1 MPISDTV
8 KGALVGSL
16 ITGVITIGAG
26 VLHYYFI
33 DKPTLLAAQQTA
45 ANEETARRRAEDRA
59 RQQQE
64 QFTALQ
70 KQAEE
75 LKRQFAIAK
84 DQFIS
89 RVTDAVNDGGSKLPG
104 SEPNKPVQIT
114 NDVINRVI
122 IPRARHIVDE
132 RDKARAGI
140 RQVSNNL
147 DRVYDELDSDIDDL
161 KKVIDTPPVDV
172 KTVQMLLQKIADKWP
187 TKVKLMEELALASL
201 QQMGC
206 PTQLAANP

>member
-1 MPISDTV
+1 
-8 KGALVGSL
+8 VGSL
-16 ITGVITIGAG
+16 LTAVVTVGFGVW
-26 VLHYYFI
+26 HYYYI
-33 DKPTLLAAQQTA
+33 DKPTLMIAQQTA
-45 ANEETARRRAEDRA
+45 ANEEAGRKRAEDRV

-64 QFTALQ
+64 QLTALQ

-75 LKRQFAIAK
+75 LKRQFSIAK

-89 RVTDAVNDGGSKLPG
+89 RLNDAVNEGASRLPG
-104 SEPNKPVQIT
+104 SEPNKQAPIS

-122 IPRARHIVDE
+122 IPRARRIVDE

-147 DRVYDELDSDIDDL
+147 GRVYDELDSDIDDL
-161 KKVIDTPPVDV
+161 KKVIDTSPVDV
-172 KTVQMLLQKIADKWP
+172 KAVQMLLQKIADKWP
-187 TKVKLMEELALASL
+187 TKVKLVEELALASL

-206 PTQLAANP
+206 PVQLALNP